1 MPVAIKKSALDKV
14 LYHMKLKYSDL
25 ANKSNIQPSLLYK
38 YMKPNKY
45 RCSINKEKSDALL
58 DVLNKNSVTEY
69 KFDEFFYFYDK
80 NGQDIKNNKE
90 SEWEI
95 LTIKIKKFRVFY
107 LIIKMERL
115 YTLVKH
121 GLPLNKLYTAIK
133 YKQIKHT
140 IVKGTGPTKSKAL
153 FLPEYIEEY
162 NHKVFNEGFLGIDYE
177 T

>member
-90 SEWEI
+90 SE
-95 LTIKIKKFRVFY
+95 
-107 LIIKMERL
+107 
-115 YTLVKH
+115 
-121 GLPLNKLYTAIK
+121 
-133 YKQIKHT
+133 
-140 IVKGTGPTKSKAL
+140 
-153 FLPEYIEEY
+153 
-162 NHKVFNEGFLGIDYE
+162 
-177 T
+177 